1 MRISSGSSLKK
12 LSKNFGNSCHHPS
25 RVSSRFQR
33 GGLKKN
39 SNFLPLAN
47 LITFPN
53 QHRSSK
59 INFFPRKIR
68 LLFIM
73 KSEINAYK
81 RKKKFDLPSRWNKLA
96 WTGSNSHLESWADL
110 FGNLPKQTADVYIL
124 FLSLLLLSPSPRHF
138 QFRGSIFAAAKK
150 TACATLRKK
159 EFCQQSY
166 KGTKG
171 RGKAFHIGSRD
182 SRGFVFRIGGERE
195 LDGRGVFQYL
205 RRCFEQLRMKFVAL
219 LVENKGECFEEWF
232 IFGCNVHFYSY
243 R

>member
-1 MRISSGSSLKK
+1 MRILSRLSLKK
-12 LSKNFGNSCHHPS
+12 LSKNFGNSCHHLS

-33 GGLKKN
+33 GGLKKK

-81 RKKKFDLPSRWNKLA
+81 RTKKFDLPSRWNKLA

-166 KGTKG
+166 KEE
-171 RGKAFHIGSRD
+171 
-182 SRGFVFRIGGERE
+182 GE
-195 LDGRGVFQYL
+195 GV
-205 RRCFEQLRMKFVAL
+205 
-219 LVENKGECFEEWF
+219 
-232 IFGCNVHFYSY
+232 SY
-243 R
+243 RIT

>member
-1 MRISSGSSLKK
+1 MRILSRLSLKK
-12 LSKNFGNSCHHPS
+12 LSKNFGNSCHHLS

-33 GGLKKN
+33 GGLKKK

-124 FLSLLLLSPSPRHF
+124 SLSSPPLPLPPPFSISRIDIRSCEKNCVCHASKERILPTIVQRDKGEGEGVSYRITWFSRICLSNRWREGIRWERRF
-138 QFRGSIFAAAKK
+138 SIF
-150 TACATLRKK
+150 TT
-159 EFCQQSY
+159 
-166 KGTKG
+166 
-171 RGKAFHIGSRD
+171 
-182 SRGFVFRIGGERE
+182 VFRAVANEVCRFAGRE
-195 LDGRGVFQYL
+195 Q
-205 RRCFEQLRMKFVAL
+205 RRMFRRIVYFRV
-219 LVENKGECFEEWF
+219 
-232 IFGCNVHFYSY
+232 
-243 R
+243 

>member
-1 MRISSGSSLKK
+1 MRISSGLSLKK

-25 RVSSRFQR
+25 RVSSRFQH

-124 FLSLLLLSPSPRHF
+124 FLSLLLLSPSPA
-138 QFRGSIFAAAKK
+138 IFNFADRYSQ
-150 TACATLRKK
+150 LRKK
-159 EFCQQSY
+159 LRVPRFERKNFANNR
-166 KGTKG
+166 TKG
-171 RGKAFHIGSRD
+171 QRRGGRRFISDHVILEDLSFESVA
-182 SRGFVFRIGGERE
+182 RG
-195 LDGRGVFQYL
+195 
-205 RRCFEQLRMKFVAL
+205 
-219 LVENKGECFEEWF
+219 N
-232 IFGCNVHFYSY
+232 
-243 R
+243 